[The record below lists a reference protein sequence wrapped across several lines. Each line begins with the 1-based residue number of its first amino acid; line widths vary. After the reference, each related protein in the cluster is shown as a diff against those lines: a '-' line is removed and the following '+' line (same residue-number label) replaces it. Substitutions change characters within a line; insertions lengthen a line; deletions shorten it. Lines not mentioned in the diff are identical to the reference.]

1 MLDLCVLAVG
11 HLRKEDCVESLSVE
25 ILFVARVLEVVV
37 AWPGVLLAWEIV
49 FSRLVRF
56 ENLSLNLARLKV
68 RVRVPHLNL
77 LGLGIVSSWSNSVL
91 PES

>member
-1 MLDLCVLAVG
+1 MLDLGVLAVG
-11 HLRKEDCVESLSVE
+11 HLRKEDRVEPLGVE

-56 ENLSLNLARLKV
+56 ENLSLNLA
-68 RVRVPHLNL
+68 
-77 LGLGIVSSWSNSVL
+77 
-91 PES
+91 

>member
-1 MLDLCVLAVG
+1 MLDLGVLAVG

-68 RVRVPHLNL
+68 WIRVPHLNL
-77 LGLGIVSSWSNSVL
+77 LGLGIVSSWTNSVL